1 MLVADATRIRPG
13 DVGWVGSV
21 VTVGRTGVMT
31 RVAVVTGG
39 SAGLGRATVRELAA
53 RGWDVAVL
61 ARGRD
66 GVDAAVAEVEAAGRR
81 GLALVAD
88 VADREAVEAAADRV
102 EQELGRSTS
111 G

>member
-1 MLVADATRIRPG
+1 
-13 DVGWVGSV
+13 
-21 VTVGRTGVMT
+21 MT

-61 ARGRD
+61 ARGQE
-66 GVDAAVAEVEAAGRR
+66 GVDAAAAEVEAAGRR
-81 GLALVAD
+81 GWPSPSTCPTVRPSRPLPTGSSGSSD
-88 VADREAVEAAADRV
+88 
-102 EQELGRSTS
+102 RSTC